1 MTKIRK
7 VIAELDVEGD
17 NKKDR
22 DCLNCEL
29 RLYFEC
35 DFNYILISYRV
46 VWLGV
51 LIRERVFSFTLQA

>member
-1 MTKIRK
+1 M
-7 VIAELDVEGD
+7 IAELDVEGD

-29 RLYFEC
+29 RLYFERN
-35 DFNYILISYRV
+35 FNYILNLAFV